1 MKIIKSILTTSL
13 LVGSIQAAS
22 ITINNKTMN
31 NEEIIQI
38 TQSMFNTD
46 FSKKDARTQRE
57 IIDKIV
63 EYKILLSEAR
73 ANKIDQSKE
82 YLTAIKNVQNMILI
96 DSYSKTLFDD
106 FKVTDE
112 LLKEYFFENK
122 SNIVGKA
129 QVNANH
135 ILVKSEAAANDI
147 IASLGKSSN
156 VAKTFKELA
165 IKLSTGPSGKNGGSL
180 GWFGKGQMVPA
191 FETIAFSLGKGTF
204 SKSPVKTQFGY
215 HIIYVV
221 DKREG
226 NGIDLKK
233 FLKLLSE
240 NPNKMKKV
248 KFEMFKL
255 KLLKKISDLKE
266 SKYDIKIN

>member
-1 MKIIKSILTTSL
+1 MKIIKSILTASL
-13 LVGSIQAAS
+13 LAGTLQATS
-22 ITINNKTMN
+22 ITINNKTIN
-31 NEEIIQI
+31 NKEIHQL
-38 TQSMFNTD
+38 TQSMFKTD

-57 IIDKIV
+57 ILDKIV
-63 EYKILLSEAR
+63 EYKILLSEAK
-73 ANKIDQSKE
+73 ANKIDKSKD

-122 SNIVGKA
+122 SNIVGST
-129 QVNANH
+129 QVKANH
-135 ILVKSEAAANDI
+135 ILVKSEAAANEI
-147 IASLGKSSN
+147 ISSLEKSSN
-156 VAKTFKELA
+156 VDKTFKELA
-165 IKLSTGPSGKNGGSL
+165 IKLSTGPSGKNGGAL

-204 SKSPVKTQFGY
+204 SKTPVMTKFGY
-215 HIIYVV
+215 HIIYIV

-226 NGIDLKK
+226 NGLDVKK
-233 FLKLLSE
+233 FMKLLLE
-240 NPNKMKKV
+240 NPNKMKKI
-248 KFEMFKL
+248 KFEMFKI

-266 SKYDIKIN
+266 NKYDIKIN